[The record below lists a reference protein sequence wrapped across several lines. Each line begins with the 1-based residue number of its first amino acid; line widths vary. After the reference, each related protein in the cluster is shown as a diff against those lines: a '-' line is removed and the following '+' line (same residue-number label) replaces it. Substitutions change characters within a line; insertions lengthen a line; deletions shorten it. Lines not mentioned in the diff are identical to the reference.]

1 MFELLWMRQLS
12 LVLGSTIEAAALVT
26 GTFLAFLGMGAAL
39 GERWSR
45 SQSPLR
51 TYAWIELGVACSGLL
66 VSLYLPQSGSWV
78 AALGAKLPPGPL
90 LSLLRLLVCCVSL
103 GLPCLF
109 MGASLPVLCA
119 YLSQHWG
126 HEFARGLGGL
136 YALNTLGGA
145 TGVLV
150 CDGLLI
156 SSIGLWQTSWVAAFL
171 DLAVAAVALG
181 LASWGSASAATT
193 THRIVAEPGS
203 PPVYATRSLLLVAW
217 GLGLS
222 GTLLQLVWTRC
233 LMVFQGSDHWAYSG
247 CLATYLVCLALG
259 GAVVA
264 RWPRSYDSG
273 RGLPKLLLLAALL
286 STLSLATLPWARAL
300 PAWLANPL
308 QIAPTGILLGLAFPL
323 LAEQCH
329 RQIRR
334 AAASAGWV
342 LAANTLG
349 SLSGSLL
356 AAFVALPLGGLQG
369 TLLLGSLWLAV
380 LGFFLAPRP
389 SSALASLALAFGIWV
404 AVPRDYVFRLFLSVP
419 PAQILYRGEDSYGA
433 LALVEQPQEVGEPTL
448 ELIVDGF
455 NMMSSGL
462 PTRRYATALA
472 ALPALWKEQ
481 APDILV
487 ICLGLGHTT
496 ETALELPGT
505 RRVDCVE
512 LSPHVPR
519 ALAHHPRGQRLLANP
534 KLQLHLGDGRHF
546 LLTTDRLFDV
556 ITAEPPPPVR
566 AGAVHLYTRDYYQL
580 CARRLK
586 PGGLVSQWLP
596 IFQIPREHTRAMI
609 AAFLEVFPSAYL
621 VEGAGPQLLLVGGR
635 EPWQVGEDSLRT
647 RVQEAKSALLATGW
661 DAAELQL
668 GSILL
673 GPSELRQYVG
683 KAPALSDDWPV
694 LEYQRKRWD
703 PDYTGLMFASPPASL
718 PLAAS
723 ESAVSP
729 RLEKARRHLR
739 GLRRYL
745 FEPVVANDASSSLR
759 ASGLLERHLW
769 VRSFLREY
777 PNNQYLQAA
786 CEATPELLQQRV
798 NRPQDWAAAGRAFFF
813 LGQNTQARV
822 MLREVSD
829 EGPLDLLLLRWWVD
843 WELGD
848 RAQLEQ
854 QARRLDPRLSPADRD
869 LLRRALLQA
878 EGAGA
883 SSNDSIR

>member
-26 GTFLAFLGMGAAL
+26 GTFLAFLGLGAAL

-45 SQSPLR
+45 SRNPLR
-51 TYAWIELGVACSGLL
+51 TYAWIELGVACSGML

-78 AALGAKLPPGPL
+78 AALGAQLPQGPL

-103 GLPCLF
+103 GLPCLL

-126 HEFARGLGGL
+126 QEFARGLGGL

-156 SSIGLWQTSWVAAFL
+156 PSIGLWRTSWVAALL
-171 DLAVAAVALG
+171 DLTVAAVALG
-181 LASWGSASAATT
+181 FAPVGSASNATT
-193 THRIVAEPGS
+193 PRGAEPGS
-203 PPVYATRSLLLVAW
+203 PPGYAIRSLLLVAW

-247 CLATYLVCLALG
+247 CLATYLICLAVG

-264 RWPRSYDSG
+264 RWPRGYDSG
-273 RGLPKLLLLAALL
+273 SGLPRLLLLASLL

-329 RQIRR
+329 LQIRR

-369 TLLLGSLWLAV
+369 TLVSGSLWLAV
-380 LGFFLAPRP
+380 LSFFLSPRP
-389 SSALASLALAFGIWV
+389 GSALACLGLALAIWV

-433 LALVEQPQEVGEPTL
+433 LALVKQPQEVGDPTL

-481 APDILV
+481 APDLLV

-519 ALAHHPRGQRLLANP
+519 ALAHHPRGQRLLSNP

-566 AGAVHLYTRDYYQL
+566 AGAVHLYTREYYQL

-609 AAFLEVFPSAYL
+609 AAFLEVFPAAYL

-635 EPWQVGEDSLRT
+635 EPWTVQGPSFAARVRQAGSVLR
-647 RVQEAKSALLATGW
+647 ATGW
-661 DAAELQL
+661 DSAELQL

-673 GPSELRQYVG
+673 GPSELRHYVEG
-683 KAPALSDDWPV
+683 ARSLSDDWPV

-703 PDYTGLMFASPPASL
+703 PDYTGLMFASPEVSL
-718 PLAAS
+718 PLQPGETPLAL
-723 ESAVSP
+723 

-745 FEPVVANDASSSLR
+745 FEPVLASDPSSSL
-759 ASGLLERHLW
+759 ASSGLLERHLW
-769 VRSFLREY
+769 VRAFLREY

-786 CEATPELLQQRV
+786 CEATPDLLQHRV

-829 EGPLDLLLLRWWVD
+829 DGPLDLLLLRWWID

-854 QARRLDPRLSPADRD
+854 RARLLDSRLSLPDRN
-869 LLRRALLQA
+869 LLQRALLQA
-878 EGAGA
+878 GGGGA
-883 SSNDSIR
+883 SSNASMR